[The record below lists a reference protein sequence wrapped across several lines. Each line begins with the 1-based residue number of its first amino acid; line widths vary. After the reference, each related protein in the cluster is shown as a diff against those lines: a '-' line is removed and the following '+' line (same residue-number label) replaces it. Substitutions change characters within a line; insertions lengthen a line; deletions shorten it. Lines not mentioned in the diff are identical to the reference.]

1 MPDVGEEIMTPHGV
15 GRVVGLNLLE
25 KLIQVNIPSM
35 ERTTEFTLDELAG
48 NKEELISQAT
58 E

>member
-1 MPDVGEEIMTPHGV
+1 MVLAALLV
-15 GRVVGLNLLE
+15 LNLLE

-48 NKEELISQAT
+48 NKEELFSQAT